1 MYHMRVILPSLE
13 DEITQAWMERRKQV
27 PNAPSDLAR
36 VINIAHLLLARR
48 VYEYIEG
55 QLTGEYSISVTVGD
69 GESTTVETEPGFRMP
84 DHMCDIYP
92 EVLVE
97 RALEAAEG
105 DVIRSSLDHH
115 VPL

>member
-1 MYHMRVILPSLE
+1 MYHLRVTLPSLE
-13 DEITQAWMERRKQV
+13 DEITAAWMERMRQV
-27 PNAPSDLAR
+27 PDAPSDLAR
-36 VINIAHLLLARR
+36 VIKTAHLFLVRR
-48 VYEYIEG
+48 VYEYMEG
-55 QLTGEYSISVTVGD
+55 QLTGEYSLSVTVGA

-92 EVLVE
+92 EVLIE

-105 DVIRSSLDHH
+105 DVIRGSLDYH